1 MLAGMRVPIKL
12 DHDLRLVLIAYDQD
26 LLLDSRGMERAFS
39 IQVQKEAHNETQDIG

>member
-1 MLAGMRVPIKL
+1 MLPGKQVPVQL
-12 DHDLRLVLIAYDQD
+12 DHDQRLILITYDQD